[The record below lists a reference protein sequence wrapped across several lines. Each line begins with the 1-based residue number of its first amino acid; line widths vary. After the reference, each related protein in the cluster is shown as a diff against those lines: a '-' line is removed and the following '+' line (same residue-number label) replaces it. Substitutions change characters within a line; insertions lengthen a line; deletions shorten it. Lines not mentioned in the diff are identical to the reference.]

1 MHPTTPYLGPG
12 CPKPPL
18 MKESIRTAGQELPG
32 PAVWFT
38 DSLCNCTSYCYPTY
52 RGLIEAP
59 FAGKVFDVKLIPE
72 FDGSSQP
79 VLEWLEKLELVCEL
93 CGIVDIA
100 RVLPLRLTG
109 GALAVYQ
116 QLANEDRKD
125 VGRIKE
131 ALTAAFAVDR
141 FAAHRQFASR
151 RLNMGES
158 PDVFLAD
165 LRRLGTLA
173 GGVSESFLGCAFV
186 AGLPEYVQ
194 DLLRAGARMEELT
207 LNQLVARARAVM
219 VNEISTC
226 EKNDG
231 LAAGAAEASL
241 RTASRKPAIQCYAC
255 GGASHFARECPTRNS
270 VRTSARPG
278 KKVNAYR
285 RGCLRRPPPA
295 SNQGAADCADEG
307 RRRTTPRAGTHR
319 IHQVHHLC
327 SLLLILAEAT
337 DSCNHGQWRAT
348 TLHRRSV
355 KLQLSEGDPVTI
367 EGVIADKK
375 PLGFDVIIGMNGIS
389 ALGGVTMNAQ
399 GQVQFGRAKAVVVA
413 SAAASIRVD
422 EKDFVATYDPA
433 TNTWTTAWKWANGAA
448 PEVLRNTKEEFPLP
462 EGIREAYTEE
472 LEQWIQNGWLIPYDE
487 SKFGPAKALIPL
499 MAVIQRSKGK
509 VRPVMDFRELNSYI
523 DTYTAKSDV
532 CAQMLREWRRQG
544 VNVCILDLRKAY
556 LQVCVDRTLWPY
568 QTVVVKDRRYCLTR
582 LGFGLNVAPM
592 IMKAVISRV
601 LSLDPDIQKGTSA
614 YIDDIFVNENVV
626 SANHVIQHLAK
637 YGLSCKVPERVADG
651 ARVLGLNVRG
661 QQGTLVWS
669 RGNETGEPPKPLT
682 RRTVFAYCGAL
693 VGHYP
698 VCGWLRPATAFI
710 KREANRVTS
719 RWDEPILDEQVQEHL
734 REIAA
739 RLKVHDPAQGRWDVA
754 STKVRLWVDASALA
768 LGVVLEVN
776 GAVIEDAAWLRSEDT
791 QHINMAELDAAIKG
805 LNLGLSWQM
814 KDIELMTDSLTVHR
828 WLNDSLSGR
837 TRLKTK
843 AASEML
849 IRRRMATILAL
860 VEEYNLNLEIH
871 CTSGHP
877 ENALT
882 LYFAKRRDPTVSKKC
897 VSRVVSNCH
906 ICRSIDPVPARK
918 PRGGED
924 MAEGQYRCHT
934 ISRKSLLDTH
944 YCGPSRFAIWRPLK
958 YHTSVDVCE
967 QLETI
972 FCERGAPD
980 PDELLADNDTAFRS
994 QIFSKLVERWNLRLR
1009 FRCAY
1014 APSGNGIIER
1024 CHRSVEGDCGQEGSA
1039 VCEAVYW
1046 YNLMPRD
1053 DCSEATAPA
1062 NAIYR
1067 YPVRVRG
1074 VDSVVHEVQDVR
1086 SPYVVGDEVW
1096 IKQPGRK
1103 CYSQFGRGIAVEV
1116 DGTPRPIKDIRRQT
1130 TLHPERQSGAE
1141 TCRHESEE
1149 EMSLYLPERNQVI
1162 DSERATSP
1170 ATSSPPQE
1178 EGPDTSQALEP
1189 QETGPRRSKRTR
1201 RSRHCYVCD

>member
-1 MHPTTPYLGPG
+1 
-12 CPKPPL
+12 
-18 MKESIRTAGQELPG
+18 MK
-32 PAVWFT
+32 V
-38 DSLCNCTSYCYPTY
+38 
-52 RGLIEAP
+52 
-59 FAGKVFDVKLIPE
+59 
-72 FDGSSQP
+72 DG
-79 VLEWLEKLELVCEL
+79 V
-93 CGIVDIA
+93 
-100 RVLPLRLTG
+100 
-109 GALAVYQ
+109 
-116 QLANEDRKD
+116 
-125 VGRIKE
+125 
-131 ALTAAFAVDR
+131 
-141 FAAHRQFASR
+141 
-151 RLNMGES
+151 
-158 PDVFLAD
+158 
-165 LRRLGTLA
+165 LRRALVDTGSTRCIIYAPCCRSWRKQQIHVTTVSGEQLHCI
-173 GGVSESFLGCAFV
+173 GVG
-186 AGLPEYVQ
+186 
-194 DLLRAGARMEELT
+194 
-207 LNQLVARARAVM
+207 
-219 VNEISTC
+219 
-226 EKNDG
+226 
-231 LAAGAAEASL
+231 
-241 RTASRKPAIQCYAC
+241 
-255 GGASHFARECPTRNS
+255 
-270 VRTSARPG
+270 
-278 KKVNAYR
+278 
-285 RGCLRRPPPA
+285 
-295 SNQGAADCADEG
+295 
-307 RRRTTPRAGTHR
+307 
-319 IHQVHHLC
+319 
-327 SLLLILAEAT
+327 
-337 DSCNHGQWRAT
+337 
-348 TLHRRSV
+348 SV

-389 ALGGVTMNAQ
+389 ALGGVTVNAQ
-399 GQVQFGRAKAVVVA
+399 GQVQFGTAKAVVVA
-413 SAAASIRVD
+413 SAHSCIRVD

-433 TNTWTTAWKWANGAA
+433 TNTWTTAWKWASAGR

-509 VRPVMDFRELNSYI
+509 GNGLMDFRELNSYI

-544 VNVCILDLRKAY
+544 VNVSILDLRKAY

-568 QTVVVKDRRYCLTR
+568 QTVVVKERRYCLTR

-776 GAVIEDAAWLRSEDT
+776 GAVIEDAAWLRSDDT
-791 QHINMAELDAAIKG
+791 QHINMAELDAVIKG

-860 VEEYNLNLEIH
+860 VEEHNLNLGVTLVRFAENRADALTRVPRRWLTPTERTEVAACVSAAASQTDQLIAEIH

-877 ENALT
+877 GVKRT

-906 ICRSIDPVPARK
+906 ICRSIDPAPVKWRHGNLGVERIWQRVSIDVTQF
-918 PRGGED
+918 RGKAYLTLID
-924 MAEGQYRCHT
+924 
-934 ISRKSLLDTH
+934 
-944 YCGPSRFAIWRPLK
+944 CGPSRFAIWRPLK
-958 YHTSVDVCE
+958 YHTSVDICE
-967 QLETI
+967 QLESI
-972 FCERGAPD
+972 FCERGA

-1024 CHRSVEGDCGQEGSA
+1024 CHRSVKVIAARKGCA

-1074 VDSVVHEVQDVR
+1074 VDSVVHEAQDVR
-1086 SPYVVGDEVW
+1086 SPRA
-1096 IKQPGRK
+1096 Q
-1103 CYSQFGRGIAVEV
+1103 QAVHAAMS
-1116 DGTPRPIKDIRRQT
+1116 RI
-1130 TLHPERQSGAE
+1130 SG
-1141 TCRHESEE
+1141 
-1149 EMSLYLPERNQVI
+1149 
-1162 DSERATSP
+1162 
-1170 ATSSPPQE
+1170 
-1178 EGPDTSQALEP
+1178 
-1189 QETGPRRSKRTR
+1189 
-1201 RSRHCYVCD
+1201 